1 MSNYKSLTVWERA
14 FDLSL
19 QVYQVTKKF
28 PKDEQFGLTSQI
40 RRCAVSVFSNI
51 AEGHG
56 RNSELDFV
64 RFLNI
69 AMGSCNELEGQL
81 LLAQRLEYLE
91 ENQAIMLLEL
101 CAEVKRMMAGLISKI
116 KRA

>member
-1 MSNYKSLTVWERA
+1 
-14 FDLSL
+14 
-19 QVYQVTKKF
+19 
-28 PKDEQFGLTSQI
+28 
-40 RRCAVSVFSNI
+40 
-51 AEGHG
+51 
-56 RNSELDFV
+56 
-64 RFLNI
+64 
-69 AMGSCNELEGQL
+69 MGSCNELEGQL